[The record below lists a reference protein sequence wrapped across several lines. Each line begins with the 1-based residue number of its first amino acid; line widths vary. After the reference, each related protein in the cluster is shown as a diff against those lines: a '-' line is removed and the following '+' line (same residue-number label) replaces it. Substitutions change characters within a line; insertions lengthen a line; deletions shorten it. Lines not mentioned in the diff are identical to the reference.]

1 MKKIILVIV
10 FILGFNNAALSLS
23 WDRIENRTNVK
34 LPGNVYGY
42 SIGEGHWGS
51 KLEEFPNCKRFNE
64 FPGKGLRQGNKTFYN
79 FDNKIVAYEKGLF
92 DCIYFTDQIR
102 YRIVEGISENP
113 TDRITSIYFKRDNFK
128 QYIYSYSNNVWYLI
142 TLNKDYFS
150 GHQLANKISR
160 VATREEIDHA
170 ERLLE
175 FYKKIDLSSR
185 NSTIFNN
192 IINTNFE
199 KPTSNSNT
207 KPSVINQSSN
217 QSKLPNCVGSFNEKT
232 WTNCY
237 GIYKWSNPSD
247 RYEGEYLNG
256 NRHGFGT
263 YIYANGNKYSG
274 EYKNDRPNGKGT
286 ITFSS
291 GEKYIGEVKNGK
303 RHGSGTYFFTD
314 GERLTGTWN
323 ENEYVDSKNYRKVEN
338 GNSNFDK
345 KSKSSENTKL
355 RSSSGVKEYWWVAIL
370 LIGVIF
376 FVYTQTKKDLNINT
390 ERSFKPRVKE
400 THNIITQFVEGKK
413 TLGFSFWIMYA
424 LLTTINFFLFS
435 ILDDYGAKNN
445 LNSLI
450 AQIFAWIV
458 IGCYVFSCMGTWKS
472 ATNYKLQKI
481 RTREPFVWATA
492 VYITIVVISILIS
505 IGFIQ
510 GFLEAI

>member
-1 MKKIILVIV
+1 MKKIILVFV

-23 WDRIENRTNVK
+23 WERNENRNVK
-34 LPGNVYGY
+34 LPGNADGY
-42 SIGEGHWGS
+42 TIGEGHWGS
-51 KLEEFPNCKRFNE
+51 KLEEFTNCKILNKFI
-64 FPGKGLRQGNKTFYN
+64 GKGLRQGNKTFYN
-79 FDNKIVAYEKGLF
+79 LDNKIVVYEKGLF
-92 DCIYFTDQIR
+92 DCIHFTDQIR
-102 YRIVEGISENP
+102 YRIIEGISENT

-160 VATREEIDHA
+160 VATQEEIDHA
-170 ERLLE
+170 ERLLT

-192 IINTNFE
+192 IINTNIE
-199 KPTSNSNT
+199 NATSNLNT
-207 KPSVINQSSN
+207 KPSVINQSSK
-217 QSKLPNCVGSFNEKT
+217 QSKLSNCVGRYNENT

-237 GIYKWSNPSD
+237 GIYKWSTVNES
-247 RYEGEYLNG
+247 YEGEFL
-256 NRHGFGT
+256 
-263 YIYANGNKYSG
+263 
-274 EYKNDRPNGKGT
+274 
-286 ITFSS
+286 
-291 GEKYIGEVKNGK
+291 NGK
-303 RHGSGTYFFTD
+303 RHGFGSYFYANGSKYIGEWSNDRANGKGTMIFVSGAKYVGEVKNAKRHGQGTYFYVD
-314 GERLTGTWN
+314 GERLTGKWN
-323 ENEYVDSKNYRKVEN
+323 ENEFVDANNYRKIDN
-338 GNSNFDK
+338 DNSNFYRK
-345 KSKSSENTKL
+345 PQSAENTKL
-355 RSSSGVKEYWWVAIL
+355 RTSSGVKEYWWVAVL
-370 LIGVIF
+370 LIGIIF

-400 THNIITQFVEGKK
+400 THNIIIQFIEGKK

-435 ILDDYGAKNN
+435 ILDDYSAKNN
-445 LNSLI
+445 LNTLI

-510 GFLEAI
+510 GFLQAI

>member
-1 MKKIILVIV
+1 MKKIILVFV

-23 WDRIENRTNVK
+23 WERNENRNVK
-34 LPGNVYGY
+34 LPGNADGY
-42 SIGEGHWGS
+42 TIGEGHWGS
-51 KLEEFPNCKRFNE
+51 KLEEFTNCKILNKFI
-64 FPGKGLRQGNKTFYN
+64 GKGLRQGNKTFYN
-79 FDNKIVAYEKGLF
+79 LDNKIVVYEKGLF
-92 DCIYFTDQIR
+92 DCIHFTDQIR
-102 YRIVEGISENP
+102 YRIIEGISENP

-160 VATREEIDHA
+160 VATQEEIDHA
-170 ERLLE
+170 ERLLT
-175 FYKKIDLSSR
+175 FYKKIDLSGR

-192 IINTNFE
+192 IINTNIE
-199 KPTSNSNT
+199 KATSNLNT
-207 KPSVINQSSN
+207 KPSVINQSSK
-217 QSKLPNCVGSFNEKT
+217 QSKLSNCVGRYNENT

-237 GIYKWSNPSD
+237 GIYKWSTVNES
-247 RYEGEYLNG
+247 YEGEFL
-256 NRHGFGT
+256 
-263 YIYANGNKYSG
+263 
-274 EYKNDRPNGKGT
+274 
-286 ITFSS
+286 
-291 GEKYIGEVKNGK
+291 NGK
-303 RHGSGTYFFTD
+303 RHGFGSYFYANGSKYIGEWNNDRANGKGTMIFVSGAKYVGEVKNAKRHGQGTYFYVD
-314 GERLTGTWN
+314 GERLTGKWN
-323 ENEYVDSKNYRKVEN
+323 ENEFVDANNYRKIDN
-338 GNSNFDK
+338 DNSNFYRK
-345 KSKSSENTKL
+345 PQSAENTKL
-355 RSSSGVKEYWWVAIL
+355 RTSSGVKEYWWVAVL
-370 LIGVIF
+370 LIGIIF

-390 ERSFKPRVKE
+390 ERSFKPKIRE
-400 THNIITQFVEGKK
+400 THNIITQFIEGKK

-505 IGFIQ
+505 IGFVQ
-510 GFLEAI
+510 GFIQAI

>member
-10 FILGFNNAALSLS
+10 FILGFNNAALSIS
-23 WDRIENRTNVK
+23 WDRIESRTNVK

-92 DCIYFTDQIR
+92 DCIYFADEIR
-102 YRIVEGISENP
+102 FRIVEGITEDPNSKS
-113 TDRITSIYFKRDNFK
+113 TFIHFKRDNFK
-128 QYIYSYSNNVWYLI
+128 QYIYSYSNNVWSLI
-142 TLNKDYFS
+142 TLNKDYSS
-150 GHQLANKISR
+150 GHQSANRISR
-160 VATREEIDHA
+160 EATREEIDHA
-170 ERLLE
+170 ERLLA

-217 QSKLPNCVGSFNEKT
+217 QSKLPNCVGNFNEKT

-237 GIYKWSNPSD
+237 GIYKWSNPND
-247 RYEGEYLNG
+247 KYDGEFLNG

-263 YIYANGNKYSG
+263 YFYANGNKYIG
-274 EYKNDRPNGKGT
+274 EWSNDRPNGKGT
-286 ITFSS
+286 MIFSS
-291 GEKYIGEVKNGK
+291 GAKYIGDVKNGK
-303 RHGSGTYFFTD
+303 RHGQGSYFYSD
-314 GERLTGTWN
+314 GERLTGKWN
-323 ENEYVDSKNYRKVEN
+323 EGEFVDSSSYKKLEN
-338 GNSNFDK
+338 DNSNFYK
-345 KSKSSENTKL
+345 KSKSTENTKL
-355 RSSSGVKEYWWVAIL
+355 RSSSGVKEYWWVVIL
-370 LIGVIF
+370 LIGIIF

-390 ERSFKPRVKE
+390 ERSFKPKIRE

-413 TLGFSFWIMYA
+413 SLGFSFWIAYA

-435 ILDDYGAKNN
+435 ILDDYAAKNN

-450 AQIFAWIV
+450 PQIFAWVV
-458 IGCYVFSCMGTWKS
+458 IGCYIFSCIGSWNS

-481 RTREPFVWATA
+481 RTKEPFVWATA
-492 VYITIVVISILIS
+492 AYVTIVVMSILL
-505 IGFIQ
+505 GLGVIQ

>member
-23 WDRIENRTNVK
+23 WDRIENRNNVK
-34 LPGNVYGY
+34 LPGNTFGY
-42 SIGEGHWGS
+42 TIGEGHWGS
-51 KLEEFPNCKRFNE
+51 KLDEFTNCKILNKFI
-64 FPGKGLRQGNKTFYN
+64 GKGLRQGNKTFYN

-170 ERLLE
+170 ERLLA

-217 QSKLPNCVGSFNEKT
+217 QSKLPNCVGNFNEKT

-237 GIYKWSNPSD
+237 GIYKWSNSGD

-256 NRHGFGT
+256 DRHGFGT
-263 YIYANGNKYSG
+263 YFYANGNKYSG
-274 EYKNDRPNGKGT
+274 EYKNDSPNGKGT
-286 ITFSS
+286 MIFSS
-291 GEKYIGEVKNGK
+291 GAKYIGEVKNGK
-303 RHGSGTYFFTD
+303 RHGSGTYFYPD
-314 GERLTGTWN
+314 GERLTGIWN
-323 ENEYVDSKNYRKVEN
+323 ENVYVDAKNYRKVEN
-338 GNSNFDK
+338 ENSNFTK
-345 KSKSSENTKL
+345 KTKSIESTKL
-355 RSSSGVKEYWWVAIL
+355 KTSNSIKEYWWVLIL
-370 LIGVIF
+370 IIGVIF
-376 FVYTQTKKDLNINT
+376 FVYTQTKKDLNLNS
-390 ERSFKPRVKE
+390 ERSFRPRARESK
-400 THNIITQFVEGKK
+400 NFIISFFNGQES
-413 TLGFSFWIMYA
+413 LGFSFWIMYS
-424 LLTTINFFLFS
+424 LLTLINFFLFS
-435 ILDDYGAKNN
+435 ILDDYSSKQNVNA
-445 LNSLI
+445 LI
-450 AQIFAWIV
+450 PIIFAWIV
-458 IGCYVFSCMGTWKS
+458 VGCYVFSSIGTWRS

-481 RTREPFVWATA
+481 RIRETFGWANA
-492 VYITIVVISILIS
+492 IYVVIVATSILFG

-510 GFLEAI
+510 GMLEGI